1 MVFILFFTNTN
12 RFPSSWLPLIWSEPS
27 QFDIHI
33 HNMFKIQTYLLL
45 TKLTYFI
52 SDMYFCNKS
61 SISGSLE
68 VVCVFFLILNIE
80 LAIVVM
86 PYKHM
91 KKNPTP
97 PTTCFAFV
105 CVPGKLVTLATPR
118 FRGPSDSLG
127 HHLPQEPPQGL
138 GS

>member
-12 RFPSSWLPLIWSEPS
+12 RFLSSWLPLIWGQPS
-27 QFDIHI
+27 QFDIHS
-33 HNMFKIQTYLLL
+33 MFKIQTYLLL
-45 TKLTYFI
+45 TKFTYFI

-68 VVCVFFLILNIE
+68 VVGFFLILNIK
-80 LAIVVM
+80 LTIMVM

-91 KKNPTP
+91 KKNPSL

-105 CVPGKLVTLATPR
+105 CVPGNLVTLTTPR
-118 FRGPSDSLG
+118 FHGPSDSPG
-127 HHLPQEPPQGL
+127 APPPQEPPQGL